1 MYGEPDPSA
10 LAAVRT
16 AERARIKS
24 ILTLPE
30 AQGRQTSAMA
40 FALNSDVAPEAA
52 KAALAGIPA
61 GAGTTTI
68 PGPDQRH
75 SGPEMGHGGPDVM
88 AGAAQVKAGWA
99 KAFNRD

>member
-10 LAAVRT
+10 LAAART

-30 AQGRQTSAMA
+30 AQGRQSSALA
-40 FALNSDVAPEAA
+40 FALDSDMAPEAA
-52 KAALAGIPA
+52 KAALTGIPA
-61 GAGTTTI
+61 VSGTPI
-68 PGPDQRH
+68 APAPDQRH
-75 SGPEMGHGGPDVM
+75 SGPEMGHGGPDV
-88 AGAAQVKAGWA
+88 AGAAAQAKAGWA